1 MGDYFRNLNNL
12 DPHLNAL
19 VVTKL
24 KEIQRR
30 DRRIQI
36 SIDDLSEQDE
46 LDLLRE
52 YSLNLYKEYRTLRTM
67 LLENMHEATPREK
80 LEDRRN

>member
-12 DPHLNAL
+12 DPHLNSL

-30 DRRIQI
+30 DGRIQI

-52 YSLNLYKEYRTLRTM
+52 YSLNLYREYRTLRTM